1 MRILCGTIFATAVA
15 LSATAFDGF
24 NADGLPY
31 AREGFGVRRNFY
43 QSGRISAKV
52 ADIAGIFE
60 LNYVGK
66 QPFRNQRFYSSNEQ
80 CTFCR
85 CLVPQVLID
94 DTPYRLTFA
103 NTVHYPFGYSSEC
116 TIDGV
121 KLRHEL
127 VLDCNAAF
135 RRVTVMENPQGKRV
149 RCRIVQMNAGMG
161 QGARWRVESVKCKV
175 ESGVGGS
182 RLLAEAA
189 FDGGE
194 KVAMEIG
201 AANSVAFPLNRDV
214 NLRAYPKSVDG
225 TQNFRFDMEE
235 TEASDNHLFWWVFDK
250 KDGEELDDARVERVY
265 ADFKSRHAADVRFE
279 TGDAFV
285 DGWLGFVAPMS
296 AAHEVD
302 GIGAFRASPTYWVW
316 GWDAMVHAG
325 TLAFCGRAAEV
336 RRMLAFFRDTAD
348 RDAGILHQFATDF
361 AYRGNGAA
369 SPGDSL
375 VMPPSVQL
383 FWVILLNDYV
393 NATGD
398 KEFKA
403 DCMDFA
409 RRLVEGAKAS
419 CDTLDRLPHGIGWY
433 PDNPYAVGQTK
444 NDIALINCAVYW
456 QGLCAW
462 RELSGEGDD
471 DCAVVRKAI
480 LEKLWDE
487 REGYWCDSYD
497 AASGAGRGHYPLYG
511 FYHVSA
517 FARDMLSRPLA
528 DYMKREFFIG
538 DRLSMFGWRR
548 GSWSA
553 DGNQLGAYYPVTDRT
568 YWNQQ
573 NAAGQ
578 IGAVADF
585 RRIVASHAR
594 VLTYPEG
601 QTADV
606 MNGDPADYSDELGNK
621 QFFAAKGWLSDA
633 LDLWLGLRVSKDGVH
648 FHPMNDGKPF
658 AVRGLAFRGKTL
670 DVEMSGIGSN
680 ASFTFNGEH
689 LSGGFIPWAKLCEG
703 RNLLTITLLGE
714 TK

>member
-1 MRILCGTIFATAVA
+1 MKMPMTVLLCA
-15 LSATAFDGF
+15 LSLGAYAAIDGF

-31 AREGFGVRRNFY
+31 AGDGFGVRRNFY

-94 DTPYRLTFA
+94 DNPYRLTFE
-103 NTVHYPFGYSSEC
+103 NTTHYPFGYSSEC
-116 TIDGV
+116 TIGGV
-121 KLRHEL
+121 KIRHEL
-127 VLDCNAAF
+127 VLDRNVAF

-149 RCRIVQMNAGMG
+149 CCRIVQMNAGMG
-161 QGARWRVESVKCKV
+161 QGAKWKIWGTGNGERGTGCLV
-175 ESGVGGS
+175 
-182 RLLAEAA
+182 AEAT
-189 FDGGE
+189 FEGGA
-194 KVAMEIG
+194 KVTMEIG
-201 AANSVAFPLNRDV
+201 AANPVAFPLNRDV
-214 NLRAYPKSVDG
+214 NPRAFPKSADG
-225 TQNFRFDMEE
+225 TQNFRFDVEE
-235 TEASDNHLFWWVFDK
+235 LESGDNHLFWWVFDK
-250 KDGEELDDARVERVY
+250 ADGEELDNARVERVY
-265 ADFKSRHAADVRFE
+265 ANFKTCHSVDTRFE

-285 DGWLGFVAPMS
+285 DGWLGYVAPMS
-296 AAHEVD
+296 AAFEVD
-302 GIGAFRASPTYWVW
+302 GKGAFRASPTYWVW

-325 TLAFCGRAAEV
+325 TLAICGRAAEV

-348 RDAGILHQFATDF
+348 RKAGILHQFATDF
-361 AYRGNGAA
+361 AYRGDGAA

-398 KEFKA
+398 EAFKA

-409 RRLVEGAKAS
+409 RRLVESAKAS
-419 CDTLDRLPHGIGWY
+419 CDPLDRLPHGIGWY

-462 RELSGEGDD
+462 RELSGEGDE

-480 LEKLWDE
+480 LGKLWDE

-497 AASGAGRGHYPLYG
+497 AANGEGRGHYTLYG

-528 DYMKREFFIG
+528 DYMKREFFMG
-538 DRLSMFGWRR
+538 DRLSMFGRR
-548 GSWSA
+548 TKSWCA

-573 NAAGQ
+573 NAAGR

-601 QTADV
+601 QAADV
-606 MNGDPADYSDELGNK
+606 LNGNPADYSDELGNK

-648 FHPMNDGKPF
+648 FHPINDGKPF
-658 AVRGLAFRGKTL
+658 AVRGLAFRGKAL
-670 DVEMSGIGSN
+670 DIEMSGMGTN
-680 ASFTFNGEH
+680 ARFSLNGEP
-689 LSGGFIPWAKLCEG
+689 LDGGFIAWEKLREG
-703 RNLLTITLLGE
+703 RNLLGIKLTGE